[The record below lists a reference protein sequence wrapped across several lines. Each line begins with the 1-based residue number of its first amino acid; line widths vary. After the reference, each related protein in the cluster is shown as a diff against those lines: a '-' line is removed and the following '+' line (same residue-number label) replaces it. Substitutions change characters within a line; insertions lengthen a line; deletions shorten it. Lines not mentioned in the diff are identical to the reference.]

1 MFERFRSRI
10 RFVSFSTS
18 RIATSNES
26 YLGSFRMAP
35 SVPAVAPRVEAPVVL
50 LHGLL
55 GFDRVFVFRRPVLD
69 YFPGIVDHLRSS
81 GNRVLVP
88 RLSPTA
94 SVATRAAELRSYL
107 KREVGGQPVHL
118 IGHSL
123 GGLDARYMIS
133 KLDGHARVLSLTT
146 VGTPHRGTTFAD
158 WGLERLARFLRP
170 LLRRAGLDEAAFH
183 DLTVDACKR
192 FNEDVPDV
200 PGVRYFSVAG
210 VCEQSLL
217 QAHWW
222 LPSRIVGNSEGPN
235 DGVVS
240 LMSATWGE
248 RCDVWNADHLNL
260 VNWPNR
266 KAKRRGLWRD
276 RAADYGS
283 LLARLER

>member
-1 MFERFRSRI
+1 
-10 RFVSFSTS
+10 
-18 RIATSNES
+18 
-26 YLGSFRMAP
+26 MAP
-35 SVPAVAPRVEAPVVL
+35 TVPDFAPRVQAPIVL

-55 GFDRVFVFRRPVLD
+55 GFDRIVAFRRPVLD
-69 YFPGIVDHLRSS
+69 YFPGIGDYLRSS

-94 SVATRAAELRSYL
+94 SVATRAAELLAYL
-107 KREVGGQPVHL
+107 KREVGSQPVHL

-123 GGLDARYMIS
+123 GGLDARYMIA
-133 KLDGHARVLSLTT
+133 KLGGEKRALSLTT

-170 LLRRAGLDEAAFH
+170 LLRRAGLDEAAFR

-210 VCEQSLL
+210 VCEKPLL
-217 QAHWW
+217 QAQWW
-222 LPSRIVGNSEGPN
+222 LPSRIVGKAEGPN

-240 LMSATWGE
+240 LKSATWGE
-248 RCDVWNADHLNL
+248 RCDIWNADHLNL

-266 KAKRRGLWRD
+266 KAKRLGLWRD
-276 RAADYGS
+276 RAADYGT

>member
-1 MFERFRSRI
+1 
-10 RFVSFSTS
+10 
-18 RIATSNES
+18 
-26 YLGSFRMAP
+26 MAP
-35 SVPAVAPRVEAPVVL
+35 TVPDAAPILQAPIVL
-50 LHGLL
+50 LHGLC
-55 GFDRVFVFRRPVLD
+55 GFDRIFLVRRPIRD
-69 YFPGIVDHLRSS
+69 YFPGIGEYLRTS
-81 GNRVLVP
+81 GNRVLIP

-94 SVATRAAELRSYL
+94 SVATRAAELRAYL
-107 KREVGGQPVHL
+107 KREVGSRPVHL

-133 KLDGHARVLSLTT
+133 KLDGENRALSLTT

-158 WGLERLARFLRP
+158 WGLDRFSRFLRP
-170 LLRRAGLDEAAFH
+170 LLRRAGLQEDAFY
-183 DLTVDACKR
+183 DLTVDSCRR
-192 FNEDVPDV
+192 FNEAVPDV

-210 VCEQSLL
+210 VCEKPLL
-217 QAHWW
+217 QAQWW
-222 LPSRIVGNSEGPN
+222 LSSRIVGRAEGPN

-240 LMSATWGE
+240 VKSATWGE

-283 LLARLER
+283 LLSRLEC